1 VSSAARLV
9 TDIPARLDRLPWTR
23 WHWMIVIALGV
34 TWVLDGL
41 EVTIVGALGGVLE
54 GRDGLALTS
63 EQIGLCASG
72 YVAGAIVGAL
82 VFGHLT
88 DRLGRKRL
96 FLVTLAVYV
105 AATVL
110 TALSWSFGSF
120 FAFRVLTGTA
130 IGGEYAAINSAI
142 DELIPARVRGA
153 CDLAINGSYWIGT
166 AAGAAASTVLLD
178 PAILP
183 RWLGWRL
190 AFGMGAFLAGAVVL
204 VRRFVPE
211 SPRWLLM
218 HGRAEEAERIVAR
231 VEEGTRA
238 AGLELL
244 PPRSRLHVDVG
255 VSIGLAK
262 VARVVFGRY
271 LRRAVLGLAL
281 MVSQAFFYNAI
292 FFTYALVLTRFFAV
306 APERV
311 GLYLLPFAVGN
322 FLGPL
327 ILGRLFDTR
336 GRKPMMVT
344 TYAASGLL
352 LLATG
357 ALFAQGLLTAVTQTI
372 LWCVVF
378 FFASTAAS
386 SAYLTVSE
394 LFPVEIR
401 ALSIALFYALGTGAG
416 GIVAPALFGVLIG
429 TGDPRRVFLGYVLGS
444 ALMLAAAAVAWALAV
459 PAERRSLEEIAEP
472 LSLARDAPKG

>member
-1 VSSAARLV
+1 VSSEAHLV

-23 WHWMIVIALGV
+23 WHWMIVIALGI

-54 GRDGLALTS
+54 SVHGLALTS
-63 EQIGLCASG
+63 EQVGFCASG
-72 YVAGAIVGAL
+72 YVAGAIGGAL

-96 FLVTLAVYV
+96 FIVTLALYV
-105 AATVL
+105 VATLL
-110 TALSWSFGSF
+110 TALSWNFGSF
-120 FAFRVLTGTA
+120 FAFRLLTGTA

-153 CDLAINGSYWIGT
+153 CDLAINGSYWLGT
-166 AAGAAASTVLLD
+166 AAGAAATTVLLD
-178 PAILP
+178 PTVLP
-183 RWLGWRL
+183 PWLGWRF
-190 AFGMGAFLAGAVVL
+190 AFAMGALLAGSVVL

-218 HGRAEEAERIVAR
+218 HGRVEEAERIVTD
-231 VEEGTRA
+231 VEHGARA
-238 AGLELL
+238 AGADL
-244 PPRSRLHVDVG
+244 PPPRARLGVVVGAHVG
-255 VSIGLAK
+255 FGQ

-271 LRRAVLGLAL
+271 RKRAILGLSL
-281 MVSQAFFYNAI
+281 MLAQAFFYNAI
-292 FFTYALVLTRFFAV
+292 FFTYALVLTRFYAV
-306 APERV
+306 PPERV
-311 GLYLLPFAVGN
+311 GLYLLPFAAGN

-327 ILGRLFDTR
+327 VLGRFFDTH
-336 GRKPMMVT
+336 GRKPMIVA

-352 LLATG
+352 LLLSGVLFATG
-357 ALFAQGLLTAVTQTI
+357 MLTAATQT
-372 LWCVVF
+372 LMWCVVF
-378 FFASTAAS
+378 FFASSAAS

-401 ALSIALFYALGTGAG
+401 ALAIALFYALGTGAG
-416 GIVAPALFGVLIG
+416 GIVAPALFGALIG
-429 TGDPRRVFLGYVLGS
+429 TGDPWRVFHGYVLGS
-444 ALMLAAAAVAWALAV
+444 ALMLGAALVALVLGV

-472 LSLARDAPKG
+472 LSSVEAPPE